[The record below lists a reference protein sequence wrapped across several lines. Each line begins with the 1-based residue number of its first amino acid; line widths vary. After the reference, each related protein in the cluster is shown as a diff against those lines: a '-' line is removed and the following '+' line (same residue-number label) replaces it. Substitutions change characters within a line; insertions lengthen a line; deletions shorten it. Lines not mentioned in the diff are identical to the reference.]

1 MEQPKWT
8 QDEAIA
14 FECAR
19 ERITDLMGIYH
30 TAIAD
35 EEEKPTPNREKIARY
50 ESITMKLARERAN
63 LSVTD
68 HEKIADIRREYGAC
82 IRSYRDSASTR
93 SIWEKIQ

>member
-19 ERITDLMGIYH
+19 ECITDLMGIYH

-35 EEEKPTPNREKIARY
+35 EEEKATPNLEKIAKY
-50 ESITMKLARERAN
+50 EAITMRLAQERAN
-63 LSVTD
+63 LSLTD
-68 HEKIADIRREYGAC
+68 HEKIVKIRKEYGAR
-82 IRSYRDSASTR
+82 IRTYRQAGPKER
-93 SIWEKIQ
+93 N